1 MGDAIQPS
9 HLRSIGPD
17 QLSPHISPAWKQLW
31 GDCPKWWVKIH
42 SRSQFPLDL
51 PPDKGRQS
59 RCQSLES
66 LSSFLCSRAPSPSHL
81 LWASIFLVS
90 DSPSAGRSLNIH
102 FPDLGCSDLHPP
114 WEKASFWELT
124 LIPLFKVEVL
134 PFIPKCTSL
143 HFPFQSSRQPCQ
155 GANVSHA
162 ASRGAG
168 KTNIP

>member
-9 HLRSIGPD
+9 HLSSIGPD
-17 QLSPHISPAWKQLW
+17 QLSPHISPAWEQLW
-31 GDCPKWWVKIH
+31 GDCAKWWEKIH
-42 SRSQFPLDL
+42 SRSQFSSDL
-51 PPDKGRQS
+51 PTDKGRQS
-59 RCQSLES
+59 RCRSLGS
-66 LSSFLCSRAPSPSHL
+66 LSSFLCPQGPIPFL
-81 LWASIFLVS
+81 PPLASIFLVS
-90 DSPSAGRSLNIH
+90 YSPSAGRSLNIH
-102 FPDLGCSDLHPP
+102 FPDLGCSDLRP

-124 LIPLFKVEVL
+124 VIPLSKVEVL